1 MIPEQQPR
9 RVVPPPPQTA
19 PQTTPPQTT
28 APSQTAAPRAT
39 PSQATPFQAA
49 SPWASAPARPKERAT
64 SRLRKV
70 VEGLPDWEPLPPGE
84 MTVRRPKKDL

>member
-9 RVVPPPPQTA
+9 RVVPPPPR
-19 PQTTPPQTT
+19 T
-28 APSQTAAPRAT
+28 APSQTTPPRAAPSRAA
-39 PSQATPFQAA
+39 PSQGA

>member
-9 RVVPPPPQTA
+9 RVVPGTPQT
-19 PQTTPPQTT
+19 PQPPSSQP
-28 APSQTAAPRAT
+28 APSP
-39 PSQATPFQAA
+39 AA
-49 SPWASAPARPKERAT
+49 SPWASAPARPKERVT

-70 VEGLPDWEPLPPGE
+70 VEGLPEWEPLPPGE

>member
-9 RVVPPPPQTA
+9 RVVAPPAPDRA
-19 PQTTPPQTT
+19 PQA
-28 APSQTAAPRAT
+28 APS
-39 PSQATPFQAA
+39 QAA
-49 SPWASAPARPKERAT
+49 SPWASTAARPKERTT

-84 MTVRRPKKDL
+84 MTVRRPKQDL

>member
-9 RVVPPPPQTA
+9 RVVPPPPQSA
-19 PQTTPPQTT
+19 PSQTTPPRA
-28 APSQTAAPRAT
+28 APSGAT
-39 PSQATPFQAA
+39 PSQAT

>member
-9 RVVPPPPQTA
+9 RVVPGP
-19 PQTTPPQTT
+19 
-28 APSQTAAPRAT
+28 APSQTTSPPTASPQAAPSR
-39 PSQATPFQAA
+39 ATPFQAA

-70 VEGLPDWEPLPPGE
+70 VEGLPGWEPLPPGE

>member
-9 RVVPPPPQTA
+9 RVVPPPPRTA
-19 PQTTPPQTT
+19 PSQTTPPQA
-28 APSQTAAPRAT
+28 APSRAT
-39 PSQATPFQAA
+39 PSQGA

>member
-9 RVVPPPPQTA
+9 RVVPQTPQATSSQA
-19 PQTTPPQTT
+19 
-28 APSQTAAPRAT
+28 APS
-39 PSQATPFQAA
+39 QAA

>member
-9 RVVPPPPQTA
+9 RVVPQTPQATSSQA
-19 PQTTPPQTT
+19 
-28 APSQTAAPRAT
+28 APSQAA
-39 PSQATPFQAA
+39 PSQAAPSQAA

>member
-9 RVVPPPPQTA
+9 RVVPPP
-19 PQTTPPQTT
+19 
-28 APSQTAAPRAT
+28 APSGTPQAAPSGT
-39 PSQATPFQAA
+39 PRVAAQAA
-49 SPWASAPARPKERAT
+49 SPWAATPTRPKERAT

-84 MTVRRPKKDL
+84 MTVRRPKQDL